1 MAKPMSAT
9 LVLVSAAGTGWD
21 ETGRLIGQAAIVATN
36 EGLTEFHTLAAE
48 IAVRGEEFDLVLTA
62 PEESAR
68 ASASLISEAVKA
80 KLRPIDSLA
89 NMDLGLW
96 EGTLRAELE
105 GRCPSTYKTWREQ
118 PESIRP
124 PEGESLGEAL
134 DRAGEGIRKAIE
146 KLKVKPG
153 QELRV
158 AVVVRSML
166 WAGLV
171 ARLDASAR
179 PKFWTLAGET
189 GSVRSFDIELRMLTR
204 DPASVSA

>member
-1 MAKPMSAT
+1 MAKPLHAK

-21 ETGRLIGQAAIVATN
+21 ETGRLLGRSAVVATDT
-36 EGLTEFHTLAAE
+36 GLTGMHELAGGLSDDAGP
-48 IAVRGEEFDLVLTA
+48 VDLVLTA
-62 PEESAR
+62 PEDSAK
-68 ASASLISEAVKA
+68 ASASLISEAVAA
-80 KLRPIDSLA
+80 KQRVLDNLA

-118 PESIRP
+118 PETIRP

-134 DRAGEGIRKAIE
+134 DRAGQGIRRAIE
-146 KLKVKPG
+146 KVKVKPG
-153 QELRV
+153 QEPCV
-158 AVVVRSML
+158 VVVVRSML

-171 ARLDASAR
+171 SRLDHSAK
-179 PKFWTLAGET
+179 PEFWKLAGQT
-189 GSVRSFDIELRMLTR
+189 GSLKRFTIELSQLTP

>member
-1 MAKPMSAT
+1 MAKPLSTT
-9 LVLVSAAGTGWD
+9 LVLVSSAGTGWD
-21 ETGRLIGQAAIVATN
+21 ETGRLLGRAAVVATN
-36 EGLTEFHTLAAE
+36 EGLTDLRDRAGQ
-48 IAVRGEEFDLVLTA
+48 IALENGDFDVVLSA
-62 PEESAR
+62 PEDSAR
-68 ASASLISEAVKA
+68 SSASLIAEAVKA
-80 KLRPIDSLA
+80 KLKVVEGLA

-96 EGTLRAELE
+96 EGTLREELE

-134 DRAGEGIRKAIE
+134 DRAGDGMRKAIE

-153 QELRV
+153 QQPRV

-171 ARLDASAR
+171 ARLDPDAR
-179 PKFWTLAGET
+179 AGFWTLAGET
-189 GSVRSFDIELRMLTR
+189 GSVRSFEIDLTALTP

>member
-21 ETGRLIGQAAIVATN
+21 ETGRLLGRAAVVATN
-36 EGLTEFHTLAAE
+36 DGLTGLHATARE
-48 IAVRGEEFDLVLTA
+48 IAEDQGDFDLVLCA
-62 PEESAR
+62 PEDSAR
-68 ASASLISEAVKA
+68 SSASLISEAVCA
-80 KLRPIDSLA
+80 KLKPIDSLA
-89 NMDLGLW
+89 NVDLGLW
-96 EGTLRAELE
+96 EGTLREELE
-105 GRCPSTYKTWREQ
+105 GRCPSTYKAWREQ
-118 PESIRP
+118 PEGIRP

-153 QELRV
+153 QQPRV

-171 ARLDASAR
+171 ARLDADAR
-179 PKFWTLAGET
+179 PEFWSLAGET
-189 GSVRSFDIELRMLTR
+189 GSVRSFEIALSALTP